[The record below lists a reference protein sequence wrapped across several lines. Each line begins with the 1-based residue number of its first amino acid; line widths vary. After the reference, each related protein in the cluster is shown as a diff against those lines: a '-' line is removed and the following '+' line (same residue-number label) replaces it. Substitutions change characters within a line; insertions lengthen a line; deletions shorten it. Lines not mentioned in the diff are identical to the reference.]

1 MRLVPQVI
9 LPVAQ
14 PAEGAATGLATSNIH
29 VHSGPGLDYP
39 SYGAL
44 LAGTKFEL
52 AGRHFDSGGWWALK
66 LPGYPDEIGWVGPL
80 YVTASNFDNLPY
92 LRLID
97 LQVGD
102 RLLWPDL
109 GDPLASMN
117 APTPILAGPGPKYPI
132 VLVGLSSDT
141 FYVIGRSE
149 DSQFLVIYL
158 EPSAVPGGIGW
169 IPTAAAT
176 TRDIANVPVYKA
188 PPMPS
193 AVRFLQPAPG
203 GAIAAAWTGINLRT
217 GPDVDYPTVTT
228 LLHGEFAPIL
238 AQTPDHHW
246 WQVEVPLSVSKD
258 REAWVNQS
266 VVSAVNADQ
275 VKIVDYPFPPMY
287 GQFEKVGP
295 DCQVVSSDPKYLQ
308 VFGKGDDFD
317 AEFVIRN
324 NTDFTWASSDVDW
337 VYIGN
342 IDNAVIHFGPNRI
355 DFTED
360 VPPGGTVALKF
371 RGEAVRKHK
380 GIFGEMWVVRK
391 AGKTICSFT
400 YQIQVHD

>member
-1 MRLVPQVI
+1 V
-9 LPVAQ
+9 
-14 PAEGAATGLATSNIH
+14 
-29 VHSGPGLDYP
+29 
-39 SYGAL
+39 L
-44 LAGTKFEL
+44 LAGTRFEL

-66 LPGYPDEIGWVGPL
+66 YPGHPDEIGWVGPL
-80 YVTASNFDNLPY
+80 YVTATNVDDLPY

-97 LQVGD
+97 LQVGGK
-102 RLLWPDL
+102 LLWPDL
-109 GDPLASMN
+109 NDPLASMN
-117 APTPILAGPGPKYPI
+117 AATPILAGPGAQYPI
-132 VLVGLSSDT
+132 VLVALSSDT
-141 FYVIGRSE
+141 FYVLGRSE
-149 DSQFLVIYL
+149 DSQYLVIYVSPEAL
-158 EPSAVPGGIGW
+158 PGGTGW
-169 IPTAAAT
+169 IPASSAT
-176 TRDIANVPVYKA
+176 TRDVENVPVYKA
-188 PPMPS
+188 PPIPS

-203 GAIAAAWTGINLRT
+203 GPIAAAWTGINLRS
-217 GPDVDYPTVTT
+217 GPDVDYEVLTT

-246 WQVEVPLSVSKD
+246 WQVQVPLSVSKD
-258 REAWVNQS
+258 RVAWVNQS

-275 VKIVDYPFPPMY
+275 VKTVDYPFPAMV

-295 DCQVVSSDPKYLQ
+295 ECAMVSLSPHYLQ
-308 VFGKGDDFD
+308 EFGKGDDFD

-324 NTDFTWASSDVDW
+324 NTDFPWLSDDVDF

-342 IDNAVIHFGPNRI
+342 IDDAVIHFGPNRI

-391 AGKTICSFT
+391 AGKTICSFS
-400 YQIQVHD
+400 YQIRVHD